1 MAWRSSPRVRAAIV
15 LVAALVFMALTARL
29 GIWQMSRAGQKEAL
43 QQAFDQR
50 AHLSP
55 LDTAALP
62 HDEATAAQQHYRP
75 TRLRGSWVP
84 QATVFLDNRQMN
96 GRPGFFVVTPL
107 KLEGA
112 GDAVLVQR
120 GWVPR
125 DAAERTKLPSIPT
138 PGGTVEVVGQIVPPP
153 GRLYDFA
160 GPHAEGPIR
169 QNLELADF
177 SRETGLPL
185 RPLSVLQVES
195 PDVSGDGLLRQWPKP
210 AVDIQK
216 HYGYAFQWFAL
227 CALLAGLYVWFQL
240 LRPRLRRNIG
250 RNA

>member
-1 MAWRSSPRVRAAIV
+1 MPWSSPRLRAAIV
-15 LVAALVFMALTARL
+15 LVATLVFMALTARL
-29 GIWQMSRAGQKEAL
+29 GIWQMSRAAQKEAL

-50 AHLSP
+50 SHLSP
-55 LDTAALP
+55 LETVTLP
-62 HDEATAAQQHYRP
+62 REEASAAQQHYRP
-75 TRLRGSWVP
+75 VQLRGSWQP

-107 KLEGA
+107 KLEG

-125 DAAERTKLPSIPT
+125 DAAERTKLPPIPT
-138 PGGTVEVVGQIVPPP
+138 PAGTVEVVGQIVPPP
-153 GRLYDFA
+153 GRLFDFA
-160 GPHAEGPIR
+160 GPPATGPIR

-185 RPLSVLQVES
+185 RPLSVLQADT

-240 LRPRLRRNIG
+240 IRPRFRRN
-250 RNA
+250 A